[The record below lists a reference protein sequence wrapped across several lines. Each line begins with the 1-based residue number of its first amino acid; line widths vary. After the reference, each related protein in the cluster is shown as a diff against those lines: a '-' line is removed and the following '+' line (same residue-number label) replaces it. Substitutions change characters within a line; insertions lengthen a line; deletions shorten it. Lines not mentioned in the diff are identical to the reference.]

1 MSLQRIGIY
10 AGAALLAG
18 LALWFF
24 GGMAIDAVIASRRKE
39 HSAKLEAQ
47 VQAKEQDIAE
57 TKQQVQVLTNQR
69 DQAVGEAKA
78 AAKEAARLAIEKQ
91 AWMKQADELAKRQQ
105 AVAEEVARVPDA
117 KLGTAIRA
125 ALADIRAGISTSC
138 RIQ

>member
-24 GGMAIDAVIASRRKE
+24 GGMAIDAVIASRLKE
-39 HSAKLEAQ
+39 HGAKLEAQ
-47 VQAKEQDIAE
+47 VQAKEQEIAE